1 MNKFPMFY
9 VLVLTFFFPTAF
21 GQGTNSN
28 EIVVSN
34 EDQIILFTTAILI
47 VVGIFIFIARNSI
60 HRKKTTYDKGDF
72 SSKKDNVYEKYH
84 SDWSEDY
91 EEHGSK
97 TMEDDEF
104 RNAAN
109 KKSLPNYY
117 QILGVEK
124 NATRSEIKQKFRQLA
139 KELHPD
145 KTKDS
150 DTGSKMAEINKAHE
164 ILSDQEKRERYDKYL
179 NI

>member
-1 MNKFPMFY
+1 MNKFPIFY
-9 VLVLTFFFPTAF
+9 VLVLPFFFPAAF

-28 EIVVSN
+28 EIVVSD

-60 HRKKTTYDKGDF
+60 RRKKTTYDEGDF
-72 SSKKDNVYEKYH
+72 SSKKNNVYEKYH

-91 EEHGSK
+91 EERGSK

-109 KKSLPNYY
+109 EKSLPNYY

-124 NATRSEIKQKFRQLA
+124 NATQVEIKQKFRQLA

-150 DTGSKMAEINKAHE
+150 DTESKMAEINKAHE

>member
-1 MNKFPMFY
+1 MNKFSIFF
-9 VLVLTFFFPTAF
+9 VLVLSFFFPTAF
-21 GQGTNSN
+21 GQGINSN
-28 EIVVSN
+28 EIAVSD

-60 HRKKTTYDKGDF
+60 RRRKTTYDEGDF
-72 SSKKDNVYEKYH
+72 SSKKNNLYGKYH

-91 EEHGSK
+91 EERSSK

-109 KKSLPNYY
+109 EKSLPNYY
-117 QILGVEK
+117 QILGIEK
-124 NATRSEIKQKFRQLA
+124 DATHTEIKQKFRQLA

-145 KTKDS
+145 KTKNS
-150 DTGSKMAEINKAHE
+150 NAESKMAEINKAHE

>member
-1 MNKFPMFY
+1 MNKFPIFF
-9 VLVLTFFFPTAF
+9 VLVLSFFFPTAF
-21 GQGTNSN
+21 GQGINSN
-28 EIVVSN
+28 EIAVSD
-34 EDQIILFTTAILI
+34 EDLIIIFTTTILI

-60 HRKKTTYDKGDF
+60 RRKKTTYDEEDF
-72 SSKKDNVYEKYH
+72 SSKKNNVYEKYH

-91 EEHGSK
+91 EDRGSK
-97 TMEDDEF
+97 TMKDDEF

-109 KKSLPNYY
+109 EKSLPNYY

-124 NATRSEIKQKFRQLA
+124 NATQVEIKQKFRQLA

-150 DTGSKMAEINKAHE
+150 DTESKMVEINKAHE

>member
-1 MNKFPMFY
+1 
-9 VLVLTFFFPTAF
+9 
-21 GQGTNSN
+21 
-28 EIVVSN
+28 
-34 EDQIILFTTAILI
+34 
-47 VVGIFIFIARNSI
+47 
-60 HRKKTTYDKGDF
+60 
-72 SSKKDNVYEKYH
+72 
-84 SDWSEDY
+84 
-91 EEHGSK
+91 
-97 TMEDDEF
+97 MEDDEF

-124 NATRSEIKQKFRQLA
+124 NATRTEIKQKFRQLA

-150 DTGSKMAEINKAHE
+150 NTESKMADINKAHE